1 MQEGILIRGQGGIYT
16 VRQGNGEEYTLRAK
30 SPVKWTMVYPEKST
44 YPDAQTELT
53 FTAPEANTYIF
64 MIAP

>member
-1 MQEGILIRGQGGIYT
+1 
-16 VRQGNGEEYTLRAK
+16 
-30 SPVKWTMVYPEKST
+30 MVYPEKRT

-64 MIAP
+64 MVAP